1 MLNQTLEMEEEF
13 RFGWMVLDM
22 KVTGRITKQ
31 TEEED
36 LFTQTETFMRES
48 GKMIKL
54 MAKEST
60 PM

>member
-1 MLNQTLEMEEEF
+1 MEEEF

-22 KVTGRITKQ
+22 KVTGRTTKQ

-48 GKMIKL
+48 GKMIRL
-54 MAKEST
+54 MEREST

>member
-22 KVTGRITKQ
+22 KVTGRTTKQ